1 MVRSEVH
8 SVIEANTLFD
18 LEIGPE
24 RRKAAWRALL
34 LGGLEQSDVQ
44 EIYNGL
50 SQVPSSYDE
59 VILRDV
65 GRTLPQEEL
74 FRSEKG
80 QSALF
85 RVLHAVAVHH
95 EDIGY
100 VQSLNFIVAT
110 LIQVFPDDEALV
122 FSSTQS
128 LLVSQWRVDL
138 YRPGVPKL
146 GVALWQFD
154 RLVEGFL
161 PRAHAAL
168 VQHGITAEFYA
179 MQWFLTLFASDLPQ
193 KVVTRVWDRFLVVG
207 WQVIAQIGLALIAEV
222 EEDLCKLEE
231 CAAMTLLKK
240 FVAQRR
246 FEAEPLLF
254 AASKFNVSHRMLS
267 ELEAAHSRGEEPED
281 TQVVMEEYI
290 ADGPSRWSVQRGCS
304 KLQRS
309 GSGDSVGGPPKLQ
322 RSGSGDSV
330 GSSSS
335 RSSRPSLPRAFS
347 RESSPEGRARSS
359 SRSARRIGSYS
370 EAACNVRK
378 RTSGTVLPFLIHNL
392 DTGEKNIM
400 EEEWIEYMRQQLLFA
415 RPAPEASKTL
425 LGQLAWFTSPPASP
439 TKMSQ
444 ATSELKLKT
453 SGACGGSFWVHSQQI
468 QAMRLM
474 GKA

>member
-1 MVRSEVH
+1 MVCSEVY
-8 SVIEANTLFD
+8 SGVEANTLYD
-18 LEIGPE
+18 LEIGAE

-34 LGGLEQSDVQ
+34 LGGLDQSDVQ
-44 EIYNGL
+44 EIYKGL

-95 EDIGY
+95 EDVGY

-110 LIQVFPDDEALV
+110 LIKVFPDDEALV

-128 LLVSQWRVDL
+128 LLFRHSLVDF
-138 YRPGVPKL
+138 YRPGFPKL

-193 KVVTRVWDRFLVVG
+193 KVVARIWDRFLVVG
-207 WQVIAQIGLALIAEV
+207 WQVIAQIALALIAEV
-222 EEDLCKLEE
+222 EDELCNLEE

-246 FEAEPLLF
+246 FEAEPLLL
-254 AASKFNVSHRMLS
+254 AASKFDVTHRMLS
-267 ELEAAHSRGEEPED
+267 DLEAAHSRGEEPED
-281 TQVVMEEYI
+281 TQVVMEEFI
-290 ADGPSRWSVQRGCS
+290 VDGPSRWSVQRGA
-304 KLQRS
+304 
-309 GSGDSVGGPPKLQ
+309 PPKLQ
-322 RSGSGDSV
+322 RSSSGNSV

-347 RESSPEGRARSS
+347 RESSPEGRARSNSRS
-359 SRSARRIGSYS
+359 SRRVGSYS
-370 EAACNVRK
+370 EAAANVRK

-400 EEEWIEYMRQQLLFA
+400 EEEWIEYMRQQLLLA
-415 RPAPEASKTL
+415 RPAPEVSCTL
-425 LGQLAWFTSPPASP
+425 LGQLSRAFSPPVSP
-439 TKMSQ
+439 TKVSK
-444 ATSELKLKT
+444 AKLET
-453 SGACGGSFWVHSQQI
+453 SGACGGSFWVHNQQL
-468 QAMRLM
+468 QAMQMM